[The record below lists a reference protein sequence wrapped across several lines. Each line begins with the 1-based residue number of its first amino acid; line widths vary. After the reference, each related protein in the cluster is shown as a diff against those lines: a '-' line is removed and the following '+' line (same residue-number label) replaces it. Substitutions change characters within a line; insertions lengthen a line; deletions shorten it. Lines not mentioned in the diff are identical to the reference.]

1 MSFVGK
7 TTLKGYFNA
16 GDVPTESNFADLVD
30 SCHQGH
36 GSFQL
41 VASASADTAI
51 TGDGDATGGIIL
63 LNDQGTAENEFV
75 LKLPEASTNNIG
87 LSYKV
92 IIGNNAAN
100 VRIGPDGTTTKLTGS
115 LNVACDAAAKTLFRA
130 ADVGATHVS
139 LSVAEAGKGGAT
151 GSVIEFFYNSATG
164 VNVFGTVFTDN
175 ASTKAADL
183 YGTGDIG

>member
-1 MSFVGK
+1 MSYVGK

-16 GDVPTESNFADLVD
+16 GDVPTESNFQDLID

-41 VASASADTAI
+41 VASESADTAI
-51 TGDGDATGGIIL
+51 TGDGDATGGIVHL
-63 LNDQGTAENEFV
+63 ADQGTAEDHFI

-92 IIGNNAAN
+92 IIGNNATN

-115 LNVACDAAAKTLFRA
+115 LNIACDVAAKSLYKA
-130 ADVGATHVS
+130 AIPGATHVS
-139 LSVAEAGKGGAT
+139 LSVAEAAKGGAT

-164 VNVFGTVFTDN
+164 VNVFGTILTDH
-175 ASTKAADL
+175 ASPTGAEL
-183 YGTGDIG
+183 FGTGDIG

>member
-1 MSFVGK
+1 MSYVGK

-16 GDVPTESNFADLVD
+16 GDVPTESNFQDLID

-36 GSFQL
+36 GSFQI
-41 VASASADTAI
+41 VASESADTAI
-51 TGDGDATGGIIL
+51 TGDGDATGGIVYVA
-63 LNDQGTAENEFV
+63 DQGTASDHFIV
-75 LKLPEASTNNIG
+75 KLPEASTNNIG

-92 IIGNNAAN
+92 IIGNNANN

-115 LNVACDAAAKTLFRA
+115 LNIACDAAAKSLYRA

-139 LSVAEAGKGGAT
+139 LSVAEAWKGGAT

-164 VNVFGTVFTDN
+164 VSVFGTVLADH
-175 ASTKAADL
+175 ASPTGADL

>member
-1 MSFVGK
+1 MSYVGK
-7 TTLKGYFNA
+7 STLKGYFNA
-16 GDVPTESNFADLVD
+16 GDVPTEANFADLVD

-41 VASASADTAI
+41 VASESADTAI
-51 TGDGDATGGIIL
+51 TGDGNAIGGIIHL
-63 LNDQGTAENEFV
+63 ADQGTFENEFV

-92 IIGNNAAN
+92 IVGNNANN

-115 LNVACDAAAKTLFRA
+115 ISIN
-130 ADVGATHVS
+130 ADVAGKTIYKAAIPGATHVS
-139 LSVAEAGKGGAT
+139 LSAAVAGKGGAT

-164 VNVFGTVFTDN
+164 VNVFGTVLTDH
-175 ASTKAADL
+175 ASPSGAEL